1 MLTIVA
7 DATRE
12 ETYPAVGTVGR
23 EFPGRGYTINEL
35 AAWFAAPGKG
45 SMAKAV
51 LFAVFGSACL
61 WGQAQPAANGPAG
74 TPVDHASAYYHY
86 ALAHMYAE
94 MAGTYRNRADYV
106 NSAIENYKEAIK
118 ADPTASAL
126 SEELSDVYV
135 QTGRLREGQA
145 DAEDALK
152 KNPKD
157 LTAHRLLARIY
168 TRLIGDGQRVDES
181 MLSRAMDEYKKITSL
196 APRDVDAWLMLGRLE
211 KASDDSVGAEKAYK
225 SALAIDPT
233 NEDGLTGL
241 ALVYSDLGDNAK
253 AAQLLKTLADSNPSP
268 RALQALAA
276 AYEQMHDYKMASQV
290 LRQELS
296 LNPANE
302 KDVERALAQD
312 LTLAMQL
319 DEALAVYNEM
329 VADDPE
335 DANSFLRM
343 SQIYRERRDFAKAR
357 SANDKA
363 KALEPDSIEIRYN
376 EVSILEAED
385 RVPEAAK
392 LLTDILASTTK
403 RSYSQGEKASR
414 VALLDRL
421 AALYRSV
428 DQTEPAVEAYRQM
441 ADVDDSLAP
450 RAAAQIIDTYRGGKE
465 FAKAQQESDTASKK
479 WPDDRVLRVTRDTLL
494 AELGK
499 TDEAASDLKK
509 MFDGKTDR
517 NTYVALADVYD
528 KGRKFDDMA
537 KSLDSAEK
545 LSTTDDD
552 KIGVWFMRGAMYER
566 TNRVDKAEVEFRKVL
581 KADPDNA
588 GAMNYIGYMLA
599 DRNQRLQEALTIIL
613 QALEREPGNGAYL
626 DSVGW
631 AYFKLGRLEE
641 AEKSL
646 RRAVDKTPR
655 DPTVHDHLA
664 EALMKEGKVGEAVAQ
679 WQISLKE
686 WDASSPAELR
696 PEEVAGVKTKLET
709 AKLKLA
715 REGNPA
721 AKN

>member
-1 MLTIVA
+1 
-7 DATRE
+7 
-12 ETYPAVGTVGR
+12 
-23 EFPGRGYTINEL
+23 
-35 AAWFAAPGKG
+35 
-45 SMAKAV
+45 MAKAV

-61 WGQAQPAANGPAG
+61 WGQAQPAANGSAG
-74 TPVDHASAYYHY
+74 TQVDHASAYYHY

-106 NSAIENYKEAIK
+106 NLAIENYKEAIK

-135 QTGRLREGQA
+135 QTGRLREGQS

-181 MLSRAMDEYKKITSL
+181 MLNHAMEEYKKITSL

-211 KASDDSVGAEKAYK
+211 KASDDSVEAEKAYK

-276 AYEQMHDYKMASQV
+276 AYEQMHDYKMAAQV
-290 LRQELS
+290 LRQELG

-302 KDVERALAQD
+302 KDVQRALAQD
-312 LTLAMQL
+312 LTLAMQF
-319 DEALAVYNEM
+319 DEALSVYNEM
-329 VADDPE
+329 VTDDPE

-343 SQIYRERRDFAKAR
+343 SQIYRERHDFAKAR
-357 SANDKA
+357 AANDKA

-403 RSYSQGEKASR
+403 RTYSQGEKASR

-428 DQTEPAVEAYRQM
+428 DQTDPAVEAYRQM
-441 ADVDDSLAP
+441 AEVDDSLAP

-465 FAKAQQESDTASKK
+465 FAKAQQESDIAGKK
-479 WPDDRVLRVTRDTLL
+479 WPDDRTLRVVRDTLL

-499 TDEAASDLKK
+499 TDEAAGDLKK

-517 NTYVALADVYD
+517 ATYVALADVYE
-528 KGRKFDDMA
+528 KGRKFDEMA
-537 KSLDSAEK
+537 KALDSAEK
-545 LSTTDDD
+545 LSTTDDE
-552 KIGVWFMRGAMYER
+552 KIAVWFMRGAMYER
-566 TNRVDKAEVEFRKVL
+566 QNRVDKAEVEFRKVL

-599 DRNQRLQEALTIIL
+599 DRNQRLPEALNIIL

-631 AYFKLGRLEE
+631 AYYKLGRYEE

-646 RRAVDKTPR
+646 RRAVDKTPH

-686 WDASSPAELR
+686 WGTSSPAEMR
-696 PEEVAGVKTKLET
+696 PEEVAGVKSKLET

-715 REGNPA
+715 REGAPA